1 MYSIEEKMRKI
12 NGVEVTTFQR
22 DVAEGNTRLQVEAG
36 TTGFKGSG
44 CRLAGGRT
52 FLRMDCLQGD
62 FLFAPA
68 LTKDGKCAGIL
79 IAGCGDDALN
89 AIVQSLGFCL
99 EALVDQCAEVD
110 G

>member
-1 MYSIEEKMRKI
+1 MYSIEEKMQKI

-22 DVAEGNTRLQVEAG
+22 EAAEGNACLQVEAG
-36 TTGFKGSG
+36 TTGYKGSG
-44 CRLAGGRT
+44 CRVAGGRT
-52 FLRMDCLQGD
+52 FLRIDCVCGD
-62 FLFAPA
+62 LLFCPVIDE
-68 LTKDGKCAGIL
+68 DGRGVGIV